1 VVRKEN
7 MIKLEELLRK
17 TIERAAS
24 DLHLAVDAPPIIRID
39 EKLIPLGDKRLTNV
53 DTRELA
59 YSILSEE
66 QRKTFEQEDELDLS
80 LGIEGLSRFRINVF
94 KQKNSIAVAIR
105 AIPYKIKTF
114 EELGLPVE
122 VVSSLTKLPKGL
134 ILVTGATGSGKSTTL
149 ASMIDRIN
157 ENRPC
162 HIITVED
169 PIEYV
174 HNHKKALINQRE
186 IGTDTHS
193 FVNAL
198 KYVLRQDP
206 DVILIGEMRDLE
218 TMAIALTAAETG
230 HLVLAT
236 LHTNDSTQ
244 SINRLIDVFPPHQQ
258 NQVRIQLSFVLQ
270 AILSQQLIPQGDK
283 KGRALAL
290 EIMVITPAIRSM
302 IRESKTHQL
311 YSVIQTGGKFGMRTM
326 NQSLYEL
333 VQRHLISQQQAL
345 ERSLDPEDLRRLF
358 KG

>member
-1 VVRKEN
+1 

-17 TIERAAS
+17 TIEKDAS
-24 DLHLAVDAPPIIRID
+24 DLHLAVDSPPVIRIN
-39 EKLIPLGDKRLTNV
+39 EKLIPLGNKPLTDV
-53 DTRELA
+53 DTKELA

-66 QRKTFEQEDELDLS
+66 QRKTFERESELDLS
-80 LGIEGLSRFRINVF
+80 LGIKGLSRFRVNVF
-94 KQKNSIAVAIR
+94 KQKDSIAVAIR

-122 VVSSLTKLPKGL
+122 VITSLTALPKGL
-134 ILVTGATGSGKSTTL
+134 VLVTGATGSGKSTTL
-149 ASMIDRIN
+149 ASMVDRIN
-157 ENRPC
+157 ETRPC

-174 HNHKKALINQRE
+174 HNHKKGLINQRE
-186 IGTDTHS
+186 VGSDTHS

-230 HLVLAT
+230 HLVFAT
-236 LHTNDSTQ
+236 LHTNDATQ

-258 NQVRIQLSFVLQ
+258 NQIRIQLSFVLQ
-270 AILSQQLIPQGDK
+270 AILSQQLIPRADE
-283 KGRALAL
+283 KGRVLAL
-290 EIMVITPAIRSM
+290 EVMVITPAIRSM

-333 VQRHLISQQQAL
+333 VQRRLISQQQAL

-358 KG
+358 KQ

>member
-1 VVRKEN
+1 
-7 MIKLEELLRK
+7 MKLEELLRK
-17 TIERAAS
+17 TIERDAS
-24 DLHLAVDAPPIIRID
+24 DLHLAVDSPPVIRIN
-39 EKLIPLGDKRLTNV
+39 EKLIPLGNKPLSDV
-53 DTRELA
+53 DTKELA
-59 YSILSEE
+59 YSIMSEE
-66 QRKTFEQEDELDLS
+66 QRKVFEREDELDLS
-80 LGIEGLSRFRINVF
+80 FGIKDVSRFRVNVF
-94 KQKNSIAVAIR
+94 KQKDSIAVAIR

-122 VVSSLTKLPKGL
+122 VTTSLTKLPKGL
-134 ILVTGATGSGKSTTL
+134 VLVTGATGSGKSTTL

-174 HNHKKALINQRE
+174 HTHKKALVNQRE

-230 HLVLAT
+230 HLVFAT
-236 LHTNDSTQ
+236 LHTNDATQ

-258 NQVRIQLSFVLQ
+258 NQIRIQLSFVLQ
-270 AILSQQLIPQGDK
+270 AILSQQLIPRADE
-283 KGRALAL
+283 KGRVLAL
-290 EIMVITPAIRSM
+290 EVMVITPAIRSM